1 MVNIIPYI
9 KKQEKELED
18 KRIPL
23 YINSEI
29 SKEYNKVDQSNKN
42 STKKNNDIDT
52 NVDFTIRSFDIKF

>member
-23 YINSEI
+23 YIHSEI
-29 SKEYNKVDQSNKN
+29 SKEYNKVDQNNKN